1 MLSQL
6 CRQSAASDK
15 LWWGSTTSVSL
26 YRCRSPACKE
36 LDSTVQYDIIIFTYC
51 RAAYPGGLHAQ
62 QSETAHS
69 AAAGQFASTPAN
81 RDRSAVPARPILR
94 SARLGAGEVRD
105 AAPGAARRT
114 LNNAGGGRLWLL
126 AAIVLPGVSR
136 LRTRWPWR
144 SGCPQAWSQGG
155 AQADRR
161 GRPICARTAASRSP
175 ATSERTGATYRAALW
190 RDRSSA
196 QHRARFD
203 AQSKKRPVAA

>member
-81 RDRSAVPARPILR
+81 RDRS
-94 SARLGAGEVRD
+94 
-105 AAPGAARRT
+105 
-114 LNNAGGGRLWLL
+114 
-126 AAIVLPGVSR
+126 
-136 LRTRWPWR
+136 
-144 SGCPQAWSQGG
+144 
-155 AQADRR
+155 
-161 GRPICARTAASRSP
+161 P

-196 QHRARFD
+196 QHRARLTRSQKN
-203 AQSKKRPVAA
+203 ARWRRECWRGWQSCTDCTIRAAAWRCP